1 MKDKERKH
9 TTGRVVCNSQNK
21 TLSVLVERKVKHPVI
36 GKYMVKSKKYQVHNE
51 SGSYNVG
58 DVVKIKE
65 CRPLSKRKSLTVVT
79 YLFDINKFQRYS
91 RRLPKRAPK
100 LG

>member
-58 DVVKIKE
+58 DIVKIKE
-65 CRPLSKRKSLTVVT
+65 CRPLSKRKSWTIVT
-79 YLFDINKFQRYS
+79 
-91 RRLPKRAPK
+91 
-100 LG
+100 